1 MDPLNQPLTLPCGV
15 VLSNRIAKA
24 AMTEGL
30 ADPDDRASERLVALY
45 RRWSEGGAGLLLTGN
60 VMVDRRYLERPGN
73 VVVDGNGGHDALRA
87 WSGAGTRGGNHL
99 WMQINHPGRQ
109 CTRMSSNHPVSAS
122 SEKMRGMMGLIAP
135 PRALEVEEIHD
146 IIRRFAEVAE
156 TAKACGFTGVQIHSA
171 HGYLS
176 SQFLSPRANRRTDQW
191 GGSLENRARFLLETY
206 RAVRAAVGPGFPI
219 SVKLN
224 SADFQKGGFT
234 KEESSRVAGWLAE
247 LGLDLL
253 EISGGTYEQMALL
266 GHEEP
271 AGERKA
277 ASTRNREAYFLEYAR
292 DMRAS
297 IGGMPLMVTGG
308 FRTPRLIREVVGSG
322 EVDVIGIARP
332 FCVNPELARAPFA
345 RPRSAAIARAQ
356 DAPRPGH
363 LRSCE
368 LVQNVADAQ
377 RRGGGRVV
385 LSSNHRT
392 ERGARAEPEA
402 RRLACALGALQD
414 RARLGAPTDVRPAY
428 KAAGSRYR
436 GAAWRLVR
444 LVRRTRGAAPAGVEA
459 RAPRMRAARAS
470 IAAPAVATPMHGMHA
485 ARLRSTAPRTPRP
498 SL

>member
-15 VLSNRIAKA
+15 VLRNRIAKA

-73 VVVDGNGGHDALRA
+73 VVIDANGGHDALRA
-87 WSGAGTRGGNHL
+87 WSAAGTCGENQL

-135 PRALEVEEIHD
+135 PRALEVDEIHD
-146 IIRRFAEVAE
+146 IIRRFADVAQ
-156 TAKACGFTGVQIHSA
+156 TAKACGFTGVEIHSA

-176 SQFLSPRANRRTDQW
+176 SQFLSPRANRRTDEW

-206 RAVRAAVGPGFPI
+206 RAVRAAVGPGFPV

-253 EISGGTYEQMALL
+253 EISGGTYEQMALF
-266 GHEEP
+266 GHDDP

-277 ASTRNREAYFLEYAR
+277 ASTRKREAYFLEYAR

-297 IGGMPLMVTGG
+297 IGDMPLMVTGG
-308 FRTPRLIREVVGSG
+308 FRTPGLMREVVASG

-332 FCVNPELARAPFA
+332 FCVEPELAHALIAGESESLPAPERSMRLGPGIFDRASSIKTL
-345 RPRSAAIARAQ
+345 RTLNGAAEVAWFYRQIIA
-356 DAPRPGH
+356 
-363 LRSCE
+363 
-368 LVQNVADAQ
+368 
-377 RRGGGRVV
+377 
-385 LSSNHRT
+385 LS
-392 ERGARAEPEA
+392 EGAEPDPSLGVWAALLAHYKTELGLV
-402 RRLACALGALQD
+402 RRRSFKR
-414 RARLGAPTDVRPAY
+414 RARLLPAD
-428 KAAGSRYR
+428 AAKTG
-436 GAAWRLVR
+436 G
-444 LVRRTRGAAPAGVEA
+444 
-459 RAPRMRAARAS
+459 
-470 IAAPAVATPMHGMHA
+470 
-485 ARLRSTAPRTPRP
+485 
-498 SL
+498 